1 MTERNTEKYKCLYFC
16 YQRYCMRTYFQ
27 DIKKYGWADLTEY
40 KCLGKCKYFKK
51 KTLWNRFVFWLCR

>member
-1 MTERNTEKYKCLYFC
+1 MKKCLYFC